1 MSIKKSRNYTQ
12 DDGSKV
18 SFDFDGGKLVGIKK
32 DGASLNPESVEFVNL
47 SGTDDA
53 LRAYNVSKYTSAKKS
68 YEDSISISS
77 KEERDNYYA
86 TESKKE
92 SNAQFVESAT
102 GTSIASNVNSGTG
115 YQIAG
120 GSGKTDIMAYP
131 CLLYTSP
138 SPRDKRQSRMPS
150 SA

>member
-1 MSIKKSRNYTQ
+1 MAIRKSRNYTQ

-18 SFDFDGGKLVGIKK
+18 SFDFDGGKLVGMKK
-32 DGASLNPESVEFVNL
+32 DGTSLNPESVEFVNL
-47 SGTDDA
+47 ANTDDA
-53 LRAYNVSKYTSAKKS
+53 LRAYNVSKYSSNKRS

-131 CLLYTSP
+131 LAVSYTHLTLP
-138 SPRDKRQSRMPS
+138 TILRV
-150 SA
+150 